1 MAEATCSHTTRRLRP
16 HEKLFLQRHT
26 AWYKLVDGVCGVQ
39 GANWAALVFAERQ
52 SCSLAMDL
60 VVKRIPALNKYLKTG
75 ANPQP
80 GRLRRAQMSACVMG
94 RVLSDSRGRAPT
106 PPFVCI
112 QLLET
117 ARSLSLHALP
127 ISAHPHLARRVRCVP
142 RDCTCQ
148 HAK

>member
-1 MAEATCSHTTRRLRP
+1 MHLAAPWLPHNVAEATCSHTTRRLRP

-75 ANPQP
+75 ANP
-80 GRLRRAQMSACVMG
+80 GASVVHRC
-94 RVLSDSRGRAPT
+94 
-106 PPFVCI
+106 PP
-112 QLLET
+112 
-117 ARSLSLHALP
+117 A
-127 ISAHPHLARRVRCVP
+127 
-142 RDCTCQ
+142 
-148 HAK
+148 